1 MQNVKSNDILTK
13 SEINEKK
20 EKYEETKEEE
30 NIEEIKKVKRKSAL
44 YLNKNKKKIKEKIKA
59 EEEFN
64 IKEEIQN
71 IVKKDSEHYST
82 EVNNI
87 KEEENIYKNIKKEKK
102 NIYSTKKGL
111 FKKNLQIETEEDNI
125 ELTESNDK
133 NTKNL
138 LSESELNNKKKPLLQ
153 SESNISDI
161 FSSERILPLKIKI
174 FKCIIY
180 RNTEPTLNEEKIRE
194 IFHKK
199 NKSLGIEKSLIIKL
213 PEDINEAID
222 KKEKGIDSFD
232 RYLEENGLKEGLLS
246 TDTDKN
252 SDAFLDLVYR
262 LFDSGHDDVQLE
274 HSVFNSATYTNTVR
288 VAEAYGGIKP
298 TLKALQSLTYKL
310 ADMGVDFLA
319 GETGTYEQYQI
330 ACRQLNLD
338 SILLTYIFRDDSQ
351 KPCKIYLEQAKDYM
365 RWRGTPEE
373 NFEPERMPGS
383 ERGKELGNLIEKIM
397 HIKSLKPDNF
407 GTSRVDIIGNTAF
420 IYFEGFSECGAE
432 SSFSG

>member
-1 MQNVKSNDILTK
+1 MKQLEVEKKEKERIKREELAKQEEERMERDKRIKEEKEELKKNKLLNKINKSKESFREDLKNKTYTKENIIFDKKPKQIPLETNKKFIHKIKKSIYSSPKNSSDNFSSSKNFYQRKESQESNSKLSSSSGNDKIYKSLRFSRVKNVLTENRLGLRPRHEDINLQYVKSNDIIIKT
-13 SEINEKK
+13 EINEKK
-20 EKYEETKEEE
+20 EKYEETKKEEE

-71 IVKKDSEHYST
+71 IDKKDSEHYST

-125 ELTESNDK
+125 ELTETNDK
-133 NTKNL
+133 NIKNL

-213 PEDINEAID
+213 PEDFNEAID
-222 KKEKGIDSFD
+222 KKEKGKI
-232 RYLEENGLKEGLLS
+232 KE
-246 TDTDKN
+246 
-252 SDAFLDLVYR
+252 
-262 LFDSGHDDVQLE
+262 
-274 HSVFNSATYTNTVR
+274 
-288 VAEAYGGIKP
+288 
-298 TLKALQSLTYKL
+298 
-310 ADMGVDFLA
+310 
-319 GETGTYEQYQI
+319 
-330 ACRQLNLD
+330 
-338 SILLTYIFRDDSQ
+338 
-351 KPCKIYLEQAKDYM
+351 
-365 RWRGTPEE
+365 
-373 NFEPERMPGS
+373 
-383 ERGKELGNLIEKIM
+383 EKI
-397 HIKSLKPDNF
+397 IKRRRYMSKF
-407 GTSRVDIIGNTAF
+407 MRGSKSTSNL
-420 IYFEGFSECGAE
+420 
-432 SSFSG
+432 